1 METTLH
7 RQLKDY
13 FRQSDSQLE
22 VRLGRYRID
31 VVNGNRLVEI
41 QRSGLA
47 SIRSK
52 IQKLLEDGH
61 VVDVVKPLIR
71 RKRLVKLDA
80 IDGRQVDRRWSP
92 KKGTVLSIF
101 DELLYFTRVFPHPNL
116 NLITPLIDIEEIRY
130 PGQGKRRRR
139 KKDAFQIKD
148 QKILEMGEMVSYRS
162 VRDLHQLL
170 PADLPKKFDTAELAE
185 SLNVPRWQAQQI
197 AYVLRKTSA
206 AIETGKRGNAIV
218 CRLATATESK
228 KQLALKRPKR
238 KPKCQPGQTLLDGKT
253 RAKRAAA
260 TAAPK
265 RKRTTT
271 KKPTRIGSS
280 SRG

>member
-47 SIRSK
+47 SIRRK

-71 RKRLVKLDA
+71 RKRLIKLDS
-80 IDGRQVDRRWSP
+80 INGREVDRRWSP
-92 KKGTVLSIF
+92 KKGSALSIF

-116 NLITPLIDIEEIRY
+116 TLITPLIDIEEIRY

-139 KKDAFQIKD
+139 RKNAFQVKD
-148 QKILEMGEMVSYRS
+148 QKILEMGEIVSYS
-162 VRDLHQLL
+162 TVRDLQKLL
-170 PADLPKKFDTAELAE
+170 PKDLPRKFDTAELAQV
-185 SLNVPRWQAQQI
+185 LGIPRWEAQRI
-197 AYVLRKTSA
+197 AYVLRKTFA

-218 CRLATATESK
+218 CRLATARESS
-228 KQLALKRPKR
+228 KQLAAKRPKR
-238 KPKCQPGQTLLDGKT
+238 KPKCKPGQTLLDGKI
-253 RAKRAAA
+253 RAAKKAA
-260 TAAPK
+260 TPKPK
-265 RKRTTT
+265 RRKTTT
-271 KKPTRIGSS
+271 RKPVST
-280 SRG
+280 

>member
-71 RKRLVKLDA
+71 RKRLIKLDS
-80 IDGRQVDRRWSP
+80 INGREVDRRWSP
-92 KKGTVLSIF
+92 KKGSALSIF

-116 NLITPLIDIEEIRY
+116 TLITPLIDIEEIRY

-139 KKDAFQIKD
+139 RKNAFQVKD
-148 QKILEMGEMVSYRS
+148 QKILEMGEIVSYS
-162 VRDLHQLL
+162 TVRDLQKLL
-170 PADLPKKFDTAELAE
+170 PKDLPRKFDTAELAQV
-185 SLNVPRWQAQQI
+185 LGVPRWEAQRI
-197 AYVLRKTSA
+197 AYVLRKTFA

-218 CRLATATESK
+218 CRLATARESS
-228 KQLALKRPKR
+228 KQLAAKRPKR
-238 KPKCQPGQTLLDGKT
+238 KPKCKPGQTLLDGKI
-253 RAKRAAA
+253 RAAKKAA
-260 TAAPK
+260 TPKPK
-265 RKRTTT
+265 RRKTTT
-271 KKPTRIGSS
+271 RKPVST
-280 SRG
+280 

>member
-52 IQKLLEDGH
+52 VQKLLEDGH

-71 RKRLVKLDA
+71 RKRLVKLDS

-116 NLITPLIDIEEIRY
+116 TLITPLIDIEEIRY

-139 KKDAFQIKD
+139 KKDAFQVKD
-148 QKILEMGEMVSYRS
+148 QKILEMGEMVSYS
-162 VRDLHQLL
+162 TVRDLHQLL
-170 PADLPKKFDTAELAE
+170 PAELPRKFDTAELAKV
-185 SLNVPRWQAQQI
+185 LCVPRWQAQQI

-218 CRLATATESK
+218 CRLATVNESK
-228 KQLALKRPKR
+228 KQLIAKRPKR
-238 KPKCQPGQTLLDGKT
+238 KPKCSPGQTLLDGKT
-253 RAKRAAA
+253 RPSKAAV
-260 TAAPK
+260 TQQPK
-265 RKRTTT
+265 RRKTTI
-271 KKPTRIGSS
+271 KKPTKVA
-280 SRG
+280 

>member
-71 RKRLVKLDA
+71 RKRLIKLDSISSQFDVDHA
-80 IDGRQVDRRWSP
+80 VDRHRRNS
-92 KKGTVLSIF
+92 LS
-101 DELLYFTRVFPHPNL
+101 
-116 NLITPLIDIEEIRY
+116 
-130 PGQGKRRRR
+130 GAG
-139 KKDAFQIKD
+139 
-148 QKILEMGEMVSYRS
+148 
-162 VRDLHQLL
+162 
-170 PADLPKKFDTAELAE
+170 
-185 SLNVPRWQAQQI
+185 
-197 AYVLRKTSA
+197 
-206 AIETGKRGNAIV
+206 
-218 CRLATATESK
+218 
-228 KQLALKRPKR
+228 
-238 KPKCQPGQTLLDGKT
+238 
-253 RAKRAAA
+253 
-260 TAAPK
+260 
-265 RKRTTT
+265 
-271 KKPTRIGSS
+271 
-280 SRG
+280 

>member
-52 IQKLLEDGH
+52 VQKLLEDGH

-71 RKRLVKLDA
+71 RKRLIKLDS
-80 IDGRQVDRRWSP
+80 INGREVDRRWSP
-92 KKGTVLSIF
+92 KKGSALSIF

-116 NLITPLIDIEEIRY
+116 TLITPLIDIEEIRY

-139 KKDAFQIKD
+139 RKNAFQVKD
-148 QKILEMGEMVSYRS
+148 QKILEMGEIVSYS
-162 VRDLHQLL
+162 TVRDLQKLL
-170 PADLPKKFDTAELAE
+170 PKDLPRKFDTAELAQV
-185 SLNVPRWQAQQI
+185 LGIPRWEAQRI
-197 AYVLRKTSA
+197 AYVLRKTFA

-218 CRLATATESK
+218 CRLATARESS
-228 KQLALKRPKR
+228 KQLAAKRPKR
-238 KPKCQPGQTLLDGKT
+238 KPKCKPGQTLLDGKI
-253 RAKRAAA
+253 RAAKKAA
-260 TAAPK
+260 TPKPK
-265 RKRTTT
+265 RRKTTT
-271 KKPTRIGSS
+271 RKPVST
-280 SRG
+280 

>member
-7 RQLKDY
+7 QQLKDY

-71 RKRLVKLDA
+71 RKRLIKLDS
-80 IDGRQVDRRWSP
+80 INGREVDRRWSP
-92 KKGTVLSIF
+92 KKGSALSIF

-116 NLITPLIDIEEIRY
+116 TLITPLIDIEEIRY

-139 KKDAFQIKD
+139 RKNAFQVKD
-148 QKILEMGEMVSYRS
+148 QKILEMGEIVSYS
-162 VRDLHQLL
+162 TVRDLQKLL
-170 PADLPKKFDTAELAE
+170 PKDLPRKFDTAELAQV
-185 SLNVPRWQAQQI
+185 LGIPRWEAQRI
-197 AYVLRKTSA
+197 AYVLRKTFA

-218 CRLATATESK
+218 CRLATARESS
-228 KQLALKRPKR
+228 KQLAAKRPKR
-238 KPKCQPGQTLLDGKT
+238 KPKCKPGQTLLDGKI
-253 RAKRAAA
+253 RAAKKAA
-260 TAAPK
+260 TPKPK
-265 RKRTTT
+265 RRKTTT
-271 KKPTRIGSS
+271 RKPVST
-280 SRG
+280 

>member
-71 RKRLVKLDA
+71 RKRLIKLDS
-80 IDGRQVDRRWSP
+80 INGREVDRRWSP
-92 KKGTVLSIF
+92 KKGSALSIF

-116 NLITPLIDIEEIRY
+116 TLITPLIDIEEIRY

-139 KKDAFQIKD
+139 RKNAFQVKD
-148 QKILEMGEMVSYRS
+148 QKILEMGEIVSYS
-162 VRDLHQLL
+162 AVRDLQKLL
-170 PADLPKKFDTAELAE
+170 PKDLPRKFDTAELAQV
-185 SLNVPRWQAQQI
+185 LGIPRWEAQRI
-197 AYVLRKTSA
+197 AYVLRKTFA

-218 CRLATATESK
+218 CRLATARESS
-228 KQLALKRPKR
+228 KQLAAKRPKR
-238 KPKCQPGQTLLDGKT
+238 KPKCKPGQTLLDGKI
-253 RAKRAAA
+253 RAAKKAA
-260 TAAPK
+260 TPKPK
-265 RKRTTT
+265 RRKTTT
-271 KKPTRIGSS
+271 RKPVST
-280 SRG
+280 

>member
-71 RKRLVKLDA
+71 RKRLIKLDS
-80 IDGRQVDRRWSP
+80 INGREVDRRWSP
-92 KKGTVLSIF
+92 KKGSALSIF

-116 NLITPLIDIEEIRY
+116 TLITPLIDIEEIRY

-139 KKDAFQIKD
+139 RKNAFQVKD
-148 QKILEMGEMVSYRS
+148 QKILEMGEIVSYS
-162 VRDLHQLL
+162 TVRDLQKLL
-170 PADLPKKFDTAELAE
+170 PKDLPRKFDTAELAQV
-185 SLNVPRWQAQQI
+185 LGIPRWEAQRI
-197 AYVLRKTSA
+197 CLLYTSPSPRDQ
-206 AIETGKRGNAIV
+206 RGS
-218 CRLATATESK
+218 RM
-228 KQLALKRPKR
+228 P
-238 KPKCQPGQTLLDGKT
+238 
-253 RAKRAAA
+253 
-260 TAAPK
+260 
-265 RKRTTT
+265 
-271 KKPTRIGSS
+271 SS
-280 SRG
+280 A

>member
-41 QRSGLA
+41 QRSGLS
-47 SIRSK
+47 SIRAK
-52 IQKLLEDGH
+52 IQKLLDDGH
-61 VVDVVKPLIR
+61 MVDVVKPLIR
-71 RKRLVKLDA
+71 RKRLIKLDS
-80 IDGRQVDRRWSP
+80 IDGRQTDRRWSP
-92 KKGTVLSIF
+92 KKGSALSIF

-116 NLITPLIDIEEIRY
+116 KLITPLIDIEEIRY

-139 KKDAFQIKD
+139 RKNAFLVKD
-148 QKILEMGEMVSYRS
+148 QKILEMGEMVSYS
-162 VRDLHQLL
+162 TVRDLQKLL
-170 PADLPKKFDTAELAE
+170 PAELPKKFDTAELAAA
-185 SLNVPRWQAQQI
+185 LDVPRWQAQQI

-218 CRLATATESK
+218 CRLATVKESDR
-228 KQLALKRPKR
+228 QLSLKRPKR
-238 KPKCQPGQTLLDGKT
+238 KPKCKPGQTLLDGKT
-253 RAKRAAA
+253 RSGK
-260 TAAPK
+260 TAAPPKPK
-265 RKRTTT
+265 RRKTTT
-271 KKPTRIGSS
+271 KKPLRAAS
-280 SRG
+280 

>member
-13 FRQSDSQLE
+13 FRNSDSQLE

-47 SIRSK
+47 SIRAK

-80 IDGRQVDRRWSP
+80 IGGREVDRRWSP
-92 KKGTVLSIF
+92 KKGSVLTIF

-116 NLITPLIDIEEIRY
+116 TLITPLIDIEEIRY

-139 KKDAFQIKD
+139 KKDAFQVKD
-148 QKILEMGEMVSYRS
+148 QKILEMGEMVNYSN
-162 VRDLHQLL
+162 VCDLQQLL
-170 PADLPKKFDTAELAE
+170 PDDLPRKFDTAELAE
-185 SLNVPRWQAQQI
+185 SLSVPRWQAQQI

-218 CRLATATESK
+218 CRLATAKESN
-228 KQLALKRPKR
+228 KQLAAKRPKR
-238 KPKCQPGQTLLDGKT
+238 KPKCKPGQTLLDGKT
-253 RAKRAAA
+253 RAKKTVAP
-260 TAAPK
+260 TGPK
-265 RKRTTT
+265 RRKTTT
-271 KKPTRIGSS
+271 RKPSKAAS
-280 SRG
+280 